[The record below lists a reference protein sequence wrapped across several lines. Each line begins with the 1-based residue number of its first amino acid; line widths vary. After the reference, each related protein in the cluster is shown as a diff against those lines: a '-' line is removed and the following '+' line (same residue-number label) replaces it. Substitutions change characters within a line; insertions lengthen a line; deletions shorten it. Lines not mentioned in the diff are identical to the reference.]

1 MAQTMIRPPLTSL
14 SSQSMLP
21 KNDFEMKHPV
31 AISEDALSIQYPF
44 EADTIGTALHV
55 IDTERDALS
64 NLSLVYRTNDLA
76 RRSLAAAVSTIA
88 RVRQNAGRLVVTGI
102 GKSGKIV
109 EKCVATM
116 NSLGIRS
123 VFLHPVEALHG
134 DLGMIG
140 PVSHFAACARHPLM
154 HMSRQMQY

>member
-1 MAQTMIRPPLTSL
+1 MAQTMAR
-14 SSQSMLP
+14 SSMTAAAPMIALPNNDLDTKSTISM
-21 KNDFEMKHPV
+21 
-31 AISEDALSIQYPF
+31 SEDALSMKYPF

-76 RRSLAAAVSTIA
+76 RRSLADAVAVI
-88 RVRQNAGRLVVTGI
+88 RKVRENGGRLLVTGI
-102 GKSGKIV
+102 GKSGKIG

-116 NSLGIRS
+116 NSLGVRS
-123 VFLHPVEALHG
+123 AFLHPVDALHG

-140 PVSHFAACARHPLM
+140 PVNRPAESTFP
-154 HMSRQMQY
+154 